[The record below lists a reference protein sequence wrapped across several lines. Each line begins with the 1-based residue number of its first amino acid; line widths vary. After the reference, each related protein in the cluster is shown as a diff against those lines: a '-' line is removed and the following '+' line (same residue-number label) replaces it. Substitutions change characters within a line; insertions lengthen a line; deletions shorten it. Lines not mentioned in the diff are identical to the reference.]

1 MFSDKSCIA
10 AILGV
15 YRIQHGKNK
24 KSTYFLATRNVYPS
38 DYQFL
43 RNKYDLKGS
52 LIGRKA
58 HLSSSVKKDLDLLS
72 NGNLLRF
79 GPSREVVLQALQR
92 DVSFLSRHNCMDYS
106 LLIAEE
112 VEIQEEKEEDE
123 RVKERRKRKS
133 FVSSPSMLRFGSSFD
148 RLSVTS
154 LDPSER

>member
-1 MFSDKSCIA
+1 M
-10 AILGV
+10 
-15 YRIQHGKNK
+15 
-24 KSTYFLATRNVYPS
+24 YPS